1 MILTAMMKRGF
12 AELVNGKPSHRF
24 LRLHFEN
31 MIVPNEYFVSGS
43 ENVLNKVHVNIKIDK
58 LVIVY

>member
-1 MILTAMMKRGF
+1 MMKRGF

-24 LRLHFEN
+24 LRFHFEN